1 MVLPENQEFAPDND
15 SASESQE
22 QSSLLFEEQGFLDQT
37 SLVHQP
43 SLLILEK
50 STQTSAEFLEIPV
63 CIVAGIQ
70 ANQRV
75 KKLAVSFFEIDLE
88 EIQILQELVNQL
100 PQISPDR
107 ALWQEVVKHQEVVAI
122 RDLAKKSQWAESIFV
137 QKYGIRAFLAV
148 PLLTANGDCLGVLM
162 GLDLAP
168 RQFGH
173 KNIQFLQLTAH
184 WIMTEL
190 ERKRIR
196 ASSPQTSE
204 SQAPN
209 SQENLSN
216 PGSFENQRSDLSI
229 EDKGDT
235 GQTSLMVLE
244 KLIGTMTQEMRNP
257 LTSVTGMARV
267 LNQEVYGKLNEK
279 QKEYLNIIYDSGRY
293 LVSLLDE
300 LVALE
305 KLNDRTPGLEIGS
318 VDIEML
324 CQQVINCLELE
335 ASRRGQELRLSVEP
349 GDRLVLV
356 DKSKVYQILYHLL
369 IRLIESADSGGVV
382 RLHVSRMTYLLKM
395 TLWVSHPWLGEG
407 LNPLENF
414 ELELSDPFLNEP
426 SDEPISLSE
435 ETAIESL
442 LSGQLDFSM
451 TEIIQHLI
459 SGLKI
464 TNSSDSQTET
474 IDGQSAM
481 KLSRQDLGVLLS
493 WELTKQHQGQI
504 YLEGSASVGYR
515 YLLEFPLVSEIDSI
529 Q

>member
-1 MVLPENQEFAPDND
+1 MVLPDNQEFANEND

-22 QSSLLFEEQGFLDQT
+22 QSSLLLADRGFLDQK
-37 SLVHQP
+37 SLVDRP
-43 SLLILEK
+43 SLSILEK
-50 STQTSAEFLEIPV
+50 STQTSAEFLEIPL
-63 CIVAGIQ
+63 CIVAGIET
-70 ANQRV
+70 NQRL

-88 EIQILQELVNQL
+88 EIQILQDLVNQL
-100 PQISPDR
+100 PEISPDR

-137 QKYGIRAFLAV
+137 QKYGIRAFIAV
-148 PLLTANGDCLGVLM
+148 PLVTANGDCVGVLM

-168 RQFGH
+168 RQFGR

-184 WIMTEL
+184 WIMSEL

-196 ASSPQTSE
+196 QSFPQTPDC
-204 SQAPN
+204 QDH
-209 SQENLSN
+209 LSN

-229 EDKGDT
+229 EYKADI
-235 GQTSLMVLE
+235 GQNSLMVLE

-300 LVALE
+300 LVALA

-324 CQQVINCLELE
+324 CQQAINCLELE

-356 DKSKVYQILYHLL
+356 DKSKVYQIVYHLL
-369 IRLIESADSGGVV
+369 ARLIETAAPGGVV
-382 RLHVSRMTYLLKM
+382 RLHVSRMTDRLKM

-407 LNPLENF
+407 LNPLDSVD
-414 ELELSDPFLNEP
+414 LELSDPFLDEP
-426 SDEPISLSE
+426 SDEPIALSE

-451 TEIIQHLI
+451 REIIQNLI
-459 SGLKI
+459 SGLNI
-464 TNSSDSQTET
+464 TDSSETTTGT
-474 IDGQSAM
+474 IDGKSSM

-493 WELTKQHQGQI
+493 WELAKQHQGQI

-529 Q
+529 K